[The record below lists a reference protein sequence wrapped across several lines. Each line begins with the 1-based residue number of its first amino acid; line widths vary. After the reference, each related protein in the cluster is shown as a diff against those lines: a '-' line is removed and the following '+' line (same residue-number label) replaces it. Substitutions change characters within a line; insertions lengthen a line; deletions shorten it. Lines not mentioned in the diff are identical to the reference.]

1 MEPLNKNNIN
11 NEIVKN
17 TDNKVNKSSQELSAL
32 QLKKYYYALGL
43 MGALIPVVV
52 GFFVYFLPQYFTWLN
67 ENIDNA
73 VMALFA
79 IGIVYFILVTLNEF
93 LKKNAL
99 FVLAI
104 YAYVLFFLYVI
115 YITGGTNSSFIFT
128 LFFPIIS
135 TSVFLDRIYTR
146 IMGMVITIAFAF
158 MIVFTPSASIDSA
171 LIAKHIIET
180 FLIGVISYFVYS
192 LIIEIMYHKYRNE
205 ETAKKLAETVQID
218 SLKGDFLSV
227 AQHQLRTPL
236 SAVKWTLE
244 MIKSSQSLPQETI
257 SLIDAG
263 MDRIKGAIE
272 VVNQMLKTAED
283 TENSVKIYIEKVDIV
298 GIIQSI
304 IAELNFLIIKKS
316 VKVSFIAPSS
326 FLINADREKMRPALA
341 NIIDNAIKYSPK
353 GHVTITVEEI
363 PSFVRITVRD
373 TGIGIASGDLPYVF
387 YRLHRSK
394 NAISIEPNESGIGLY
409 ISKKII
415 ELHGGTIFLSSE
427 LNVGTT
433 VTVELPK

>member
-1 MEPLNKNNIN
+1 MEPLNRNNENIN
-11 NEIVKN
+11 TVKN
-17 TDNKVNKSSQELSAL
+17 TTQSAEELSAL
-32 QLKKYYYALGL
+32 QLRKYYYALGL
-43 MGALIPVVV
+43 MGALVPIII
-52 GFFVYFLPQYFTWLN
+52 GFFVYFAPQYFSWLGD
-67 ENIDNA
+67 NIEVANI
-73 VMALFA
+73 ALFS
-79 IGIVYFILVTLNEF
+79 IGIVYFTLFTLNEV
-93 LKKNAL
+93 LKKNIL
-99 FVLAI
+99 FILAI
-104 YAYVLFFLYVI
+104 YSYVIFFLYFI
-115 YITGGTNSSFIFT
+115 YITGVTNSSFIFT

-135 TSVFLDRIYTR
+135 TSVFLDKKSTR
-146 IMGMVITIAFAF
+146 IMGMVITVAFAF
-158 MIVFTPSASIDSA
+158 MILFTPSSEIDSA
-171 LIAKHIIET
+171 LITKHIIET
-180 FLIGVISYFVYS
+180 FLMGVISYFVYS

-205 ETAKKLAETVQID
+205 ETTKKLAETVQID

-257 SLIDAG
+257 SMIDAG

-283 TENSVKIYIEKVDIV
+283 SENNVKILMERVDIV

-415 ELHGGTIFLSSE
+415 ELHGGTIFVSSE

-433 VTVELPK
+433 VTVELPR